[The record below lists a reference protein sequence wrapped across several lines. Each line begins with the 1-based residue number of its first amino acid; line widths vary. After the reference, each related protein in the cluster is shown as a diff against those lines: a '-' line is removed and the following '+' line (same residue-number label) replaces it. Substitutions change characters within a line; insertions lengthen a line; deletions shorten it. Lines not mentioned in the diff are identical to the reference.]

1 MLSTRRGFVMGSVS
15 AAAMVPLHA
24 RARTGGI
31 EVWQTAGSD
40 RFKKRASLSW
50 RPGGE
55 SAGAEITLDPT
66 TTFQEILGFG
76 AAFTEASAYL
86 ISRMGRGA
94 RERFL
99 HELFSP
105 SELGINVS
113 RICIGSSDFATE
125 MFSYDEGEPDPDLLR
140 FSIDRDRAYVLP
152 GLLSARQV
160 NPDLFLLASP
170 WSPPGWM
177 KYGGSMR
184 GGSIKTANF
193 ETYARYLARF
203 LEAYRAAGV
212 QVDAI
217 TSQNEVDTDQGGRMP
232 ASILSQEN
240 EVSFVGG
247 YLGPALAAAG
257 LPTRIWVLD
266 HNFNLWGR
274 ALNTLENPDVN
285 KYAEGV
291 AWHPYVGSPEAMTR
305 LHNAYPTKGMY
316 WTEGGFELAAPRPAA
331 AAGHSAET
339 DAETAITLSGA
350 GATRALRNWARC
362 LIDWNVALDE
372 NGRPNIGPFNLK
384 GTTTIDSQS
393 GEVTAR
399 GPNYW
404 IIKHLNQAARRGA
417 TVVDSTGAIDGVFH
431 VAFVNSD
438 GVNAMMLTNTGPS
451 RSVTVRSGGR
461 SVEISLPAKSVTNL
475 HWT

>member
-1 MLSTRRGFVMGSVS
+1 MGSVG
-15 AAAMVPLHA
+15 AAAMAPLHA

-31 EVWQTAGSD
+31 EIWQTAGSD
-40 RFKKRASLSW
+40 KFKKLSSSSW
-50 RPGGE
+50 RPDGK
-55 SAGAEITLDPT
+55 SAGAEITLNPAMA
-66 TTFQEILGFG
+66 FQEILGFG

-86 ISRMGRGA
+86 INRMGRGA

-125 MFSYDEGEPDPDLLR
+125 MFSYDDGEPDPDLRR

-177 KYGGSMR
+177 KYGGSML
-184 GGSIKTANF
+184 GGSLKAANF
-193 ETYARYLARF
+193 ETYARYLVKF

-212 QVDAI
+212 PVDAI

-247 YLGPALAAAG
+247 YLGPAIAAAG

-274 ALNTLENPDVN
+274 AFNTLENPDVHR
-285 KYAEGV
+285 YAEGV

-305 LHNAYPTKGMY
+305 IHNAYPTKGMY
-316 WTEGGFELAAPRPAA
+316 WTEGGFELAAPRQTAA
-331 AAGHSAET
+331 AAHPAEP
-339 DAETAITLSGA
+339 DAETAIALSGA

-372 NGRPNIGPFNLK
+372 NGGPNIGPFHLK
-384 GTTTIDSQS
+384 GTTTIDSKS
-393 GEVTAR
+393 GNVTDR

-404 IIKHLNQAARRGA
+404 VIKHLNHAARRGA
-417 TVVDSTGAIDGVFH
+417 TVIESRGGIDGVFH
-431 VAFVNSD
+431 VAFVNTD
-438 GVNAMMLTNTGPS
+438 GRNAMMLTNTGPS
-451 RSVTVRSGGR
+451 RSVTIRNGGR
-461 SVEISLPAKSVTNL
+461 SVEVALPAKSVTNL